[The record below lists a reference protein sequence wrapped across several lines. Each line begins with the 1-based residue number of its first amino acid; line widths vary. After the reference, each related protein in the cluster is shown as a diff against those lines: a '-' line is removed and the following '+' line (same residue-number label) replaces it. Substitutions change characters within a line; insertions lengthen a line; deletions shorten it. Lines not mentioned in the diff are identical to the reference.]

1 MDAITPDTTGSA
13 ASEMA
18 DDFIT
23 VALQPDTA
31 LESSITPQ
39 ELLEFLQADIADVS
53 VDPQFT
59 ERLRQ
64 QLWQMVQQQALRLR
78 AASTAEKCPMSAVT
92 QVSDTQQRLKPYVA
106 RA

>member
-39 ELLEFLQADIADVS
+39 ELLEFLEADTADVP
-53 VDPQFT
+53 VDPQFK

-78 AASTAEKCPMSAVT
+78 AASTAEKHPM
-92 QVSDTQQRLKPYVA
+92 
-106 RA
+106 RAITRV